1 MGLVASRGG
10 RRCRLVVSGGR
21 RGRRFEVHKAQ
32 GSRYLADKD
41 ISIKKESVESKK
53 IRTCYGTRNLQ
64 IMVNPFHHQ

>member
-32 GSRYLADKD
+32 GSRYSADKD
-41 ISIKKESVESKK
+41 ISIKKESAESKK
-53 IRTCYGTRNLQ
+53 
-64 IMVNPFHHQ
+64 